1 MPKARQGTIKRG
13 LCKMFKHV
21 YLNKDNQIL
30 NINSFKKLN
39 GAQALTKLQSGN
51 KQQASMSG
59 TKPYIKQ
66 RKWKIVADK
75 IHNEWCIQNGYLIKE

>member
-1 MPKARQGTIKRG
+1 MLKAKQGKTKRG
-13 LCKMFKHV
+13 LCKMFKYV
-21 YLNKDNQIL
+21 YINKDNQIL
-30 NINSFKKLN
+30 NINSFKRLN
-39 GAQALTKLQSGN
+39 GAQALKKLQSGN
-51 KQQASMSG
+51 KQQASKSG

>member
-1 MPKARQGTIKRG
+1 MLMAKQGKTKRG
-13 LCKMFKHV
+13 LCKMFKYV
-21 YLNKDNQIL
+21 YINKDNQIL
-30 NINSFKKLN
+30 NINSFKRLN
-39 GAQALTKLQSGN
+39 GAQALKKLQSGN
-51 KQQASMSG
+51 KQQASTSG

>member
-1 MPKARQGTIKRG
+1 MLKAKQGKTKRG
-13 LCKMFKHV
+13 LCKMYNYF
-21 YLNKDNQIL
+21 YINKDNQIL

-39 GAQALTKLQSGN
+39 GAQALKKLQSGN
-51 KQQASMSG
+51 KQQASTSG